1 LILWSVSESIA
12 RQPPEI
18 DRDRETKCREEV
30 HRQAGRRT
38 LAIEILQQIAET
50 YDFERAFSAAC

>member
-18 DRDRETKCREEV
+18 DRDRETK
-30 HRQAGRRT
+30 AGKKYIVK
-38 LAIEILQQIAET
+38 LGAELW
-50 YDFERAFSAAC
+50 RSKFSSR